1 MKSEIIDRFAAD
13 LVAIRHDLHMHPE
26 LQFEEVRTAG
36 VVARELASLGFK
48 VSEGVAAT
56 GVVGTLSNG
65 TSRRSIGLR
74 ADMDAL
80 PMTET
85 TGLPYASRAPGKMHA
100 CGHDG
105 HTTTLLG
112 AARYLAE
119 TRNFDGT
126 VHLIFQ
132 PAEEDISGAKRMV
145 DEGLFRRFPC
155 DAVYAFHNL
164 PGYPAGQVLFK
175 TGPVTAAVDIAR
187 IVIRG
192 IGGHGAMPHKAADP
206 IVAAAGIVLALQTV
220 VSRNADPHEPA
231 IVTVGTI
238 HAGTIST
245 VIPET
250 AALDVSIRSCSPSIR
265 KLIAQRIPVIVR
277 AQAESY
283 GCTAEIDY
291 ELSYPPSVNTAAE
304 TELLGAVAAEVDTGH
319 PAIRIEHPFM
329 FSEDFSY
336 MLEHVPGSYF
346 AIGNGDGPDRK
357 MLHDPGYDFND
368 EVLFKGAALW
378 GRLVERFMPAA

>member
-1 MKSEIIDRFAAD
+1 MNCEVLDRFAPD
-13 LVAIRHDLHMHPE
+13 LIAIRRDLHMHPE

-36 VVARELASLGFK
+36 VVARELAKLGFK
-48 VSEGVAAT
+48 VSDGIATT
-56 GVVGTLSNG
+56 GVIGTLSNG

-85 TGLPYASRAPGKMHA
+85 TGLAYASRSPGKMHA

-155 DAVYAFHNL
+155 DAIYAFHNL
-164 PGYPAGQVLFK
+164 PGYPAGQVLYK

-187 IVIRG
+187 IVVRG
-192 IGGHGAMPHKAADP
+192 VGGHGAIPHKAVDP
-206 IVAAAGIVLALQTV
+206 IVAAAGIVMALQTV

-231 IVTVGTI
+231 IVTVGAL

-250 AALDVSIRSCSPSIR
+250 ASLDVSIRSCSPSIR
-265 KLIAQRIPVIVR
+265 KLIAERIPAIVR
-277 AQAESY
+277 AQAESF
-283 GCTAEIDY
+283 GCMAEIDY
-291 ELSYPPSVNTAAE
+291 ELSYPPSVNTVAE

-336 MLEHVPGSYF
+336 MLENVPGSYF

-368 EVLFKGAALW
+368 EILLKGASLW
-378 GRLVERFMPAA
+378 GRLVERFLPAG

>member
-1 MKSEIIDRFAAD
+1 MNCEVLDRFAPD
-13 LVAIRHDLHMHPE
+13 LIAIRRDLHMHPE
-26 LQFEEVRTAG
+26 LQFEETRTAG
-36 VVARELASLGFK
+36 IVARELARMGFK
-48 VSEGVAAT
+48 VSEGIAST
-56 GVVGTLSNG
+56 GVIGSLSSG

-85 TGLPYASRAPGKMHA
+85 TGLPYASRIPGKMHA

-112 AARYLAE
+112 AARYLSE

-145 DEGLFRRFPC
+145 EEGLFRRFPC

-164 PGYPAGQVLFK
+164 PGYPAGQVLYK
-175 TGPVTAAVDIAR
+175 NGPVTAAVDIAR

-192 IGGHGAMPHKAADP
+192 VGGHGAIPHKAVDP
-206 IVAAAGIVLALQTV
+206 IVAAAGVVMALQTV
-220 VSRNADPHEPA
+220 VSRNTDPHEPA
-231 IVTVGTI
+231 IVTVGAL

-250 AALDVSIRSCSPSIR
+250 ASLDVSIRSCSPSIR
-265 KLIAQRIPVIVR
+265 KLIAERIPAIVR

-283 GCTAEIDY
+283 GCTAMIDY

-319 PAIRIEHPFM
+319 AAIRIEHPFM

-346 AIGNGDGPDRK
+346 AVGNGDGPSRK

-368 EVLFKGAALW
+368 EIILKGAALW
-378 GRLVERFMPAA
+378 GRLVERFLPAG

>member
-1 MKSEIIDRFAAD
+1 MKSDIIDGFAAD
-13 LVAIRHDLHMHPE
+13 LVAIRRDLHMHPE

-36 VVARELASLGFK
+36 IVARELQRTGFK
-48 VSEGVAAT
+48 VTEGIAST
-56 GVVGTLSNG
+56 GVIGTLSNG
-65 TSRRSIGLR
+65 TARRAIGLR

-85 TGLPYASRAPGKMHA
+85 TGLPYASRTPGKMHA

-112 AARYLAE
+112 AARYLAQ

-132 PAEEDISGAKRMV
+132 PAEEDISGARRMV

-155 DAVYAFHNL
+155 DAIYAFHNL
-164 PGYPAGQVLFK
+164 PGHPAGQVLYK

-187 IVIRG
+187 IIVRG

-206 IVAAAGIVLALQTV
+206 IVAAAGIVLALQTA

-231 IVTVGTI
+231 IVTVGTL

-250 AALDVSIRSCSPSIR
+250 ATLDVSVRSCSPSIR
-265 KLIAQRIPVIVR
+265 KLMATRIPAIVKG
-277 AQAESY
+277 QAESF

-304 TELLGAVAAEVDTGH
+304 TELLGAVATEVDTGY

-346 AIGNGDGPDRK
+346 AIGNGDGPNRK

-368 EVLFKGAALW
+368 EVLLKGAAIW
-378 GRLVERFMPAA
+378 GRLVERFLPAA

>member
-1 MKSEIIDRFAAD
+1 MKCEVLDRHAPS
-13 LVAIRHDLHMHPE
+13 LIAIRRDLHMHPE

-36 VVARELASLGFK
+36 VVARHLAGMGFK
-48 VSEGVAAT
+48 VSEGIATT
-56 GVVGTLSNG
+56 GVIGTLSNG
-65 TSRRSIGLR
+65 TSRRAIGLR

-85 TGLPYASRAPGKMHA
+85 TGLPYASRTPGKMHA

-112 AARYLAE
+112 AARYLSE

-132 PAEEDISGAKRMV
+132 PAEEDISGARRMV
-145 DEGLFRRFPC
+145 DEGLFTRFPC

-164 PGYPAGQVLFK
+164 PGYPAGQVLYK
-175 TGPVTAAVDIAR
+175 TGPVTAAVDVAR
-187 IVIRG
+187 IVVRG
-192 IGGHGAMPHKAADP
+192 VGGHGAMPHKATDP

-231 IVTVGTI
+231 IVTVGTL

-250 AALDVSIRSCSPSIR
+250 ASIEVSIRSCSPSIR
-265 KLIAQRIPVIVR
+265 NLIATRIPALVR

-291 ELSYPPSVNTAAE
+291 ELSYPPSINTEAE

-346 AIGNGDGPDRK
+346 AIGNGDGPNRK

-368 EVLFKGAALW
+368 EVLVKGAALW
-378 GRLVERFMPAA
+378 GRLVERFLPAA

>member
-1 MKSEIIDRFAAD
+1 MNCEIIDRFAAD
-13 LVAIRHDLHMHPE
+13 LVAIRRDLHMHPE

-36 VVARELASLGFK
+36 IVARELAKFGFK
-48 VSEGVAAT
+48 VSEGIAGT
-56 GVVGTLSNG
+56 GVIGTLSNG
-65 TSRRSIGLR
+65 TARRAIGLR

-85 TGLPYASRAPGKMHA
+85 TGLPYASRSPGKMHA

-105 HTTTLLG
+105 HTATLLG

-145 DEGLFRRFPC
+145 EEGLFDRFPC
-155 DAVYAFHNL
+155 DAIYAFHNL

-175 TGPVTAAVDIAR
+175 SGPVTAAVDIAR
-187 IVIRG
+187 ITVRG

-206 IVAAAGIVLALQTV
+206 IVAAAGIVMALQTV

-231 IVTVGTI
+231 IVTVGTL

-250 AALDVSIRSCSPSIR
+250 ASLEVSVRSCSPAIR
-265 KLIAQRIPVIVR
+265 RLIAERIPAIVR

-291 ELSYPPSVNTAAE
+291 ELSYPPSVNGMAE

-319 PAIRIEHPFM
+319 SAIRIEHPFM

-336 MLEHVPGSYF
+336 MLEQVPGSYF
-346 AIGNGDGPDRK
+346 AIGNGDEPNRK

-368 EVLFKGAALW
+368 EVLLKGAALW
-378 GRLVERFMPAA
+378 GRLVERFLPAA

>member
-1 MKSEIIDRFAAD
+1 MKSDIIDGFAAD
-13 LVAIRHDLHMHPE
+13 LVAIRRDLHMHPE

-36 VVARELASLGFK
+36 IVARELQRIGFTVTLGIA
-48 VSEGVAAT
+48 GT
-56 GVVGTLSNG
+56 GVIGTLSNG

-85 TGLPYASRAPGKMHA
+85 TGLPYASRTPGKMHA

-119 TRNFDGT
+119 TRNFEGT

-132 PAEEDISGAKRMV
+132 PAEEDISGARRMV

-155 DAVYAFHNL
+155 DAIYAFHNL
-164 PGYPAGQVLFK
+164 PGHPAGQVLFK

-187 IVIRG
+187 ITVRG

-206 IVAAAGIVLALQTV
+206 IVAAAGIVLALQTA

-231 IVTVGTI
+231 IVTVGTF

-250 AALDVSIRSCSPSIR
+250 ATLDVSVRSCSPSIR
-265 KLIAQRIPVIVR
+265 KLMAARIPAIVKG
-277 AQAESY
+277 QAESF

-291 ELSYPPSVNTAAE
+291 ELSYPPSVNTSAE

-346 AIGNGDGPDRK
+346 AIGNGDGPNRK

-368 EVLFKGAALW
+368 EVLLKGTALW
-378 GRLVERFMPAA
+378 GRLVERFLPIA